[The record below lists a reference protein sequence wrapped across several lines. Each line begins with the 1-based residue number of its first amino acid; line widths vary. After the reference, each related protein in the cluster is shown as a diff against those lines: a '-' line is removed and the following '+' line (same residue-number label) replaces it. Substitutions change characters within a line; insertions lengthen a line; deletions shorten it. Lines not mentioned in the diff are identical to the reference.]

1 MKKNRT
7 ILLGVIIICLAFGL
21 GLSWRWIQNS
31 PYYSLYQIGAALKNR
46 DTNSL
51 LIYVDLESILNQQ
64 MPGTLST
71 LLPSFKLP
79 SALGN
84 ISGTLAGLNIKLSPE
99 MNKGLQSLISQNL
112 REYLENP
119 KNPTLSSSF
128 LLLSGAKVKINGD
141 NALVALQHEK
151 DQLRL
156 GMKNQEGIWRIVDLN
171 SEDIRRLLATY
182 PLK

>member
-1 MKKNRT
+1 
-7 ILLGVIIICLAFGL
+7 
-21 GLSWRWIQNS
+21 
-31 PYYSLYQIGAALKNR
+31 
-46 DTNSL
+46 
-51 LIYVDLESILNQQ
+51 
-64 MPGTLST
+64 

-119 KNPTLSSSF
+119 NNPTLSSSF